1 MALTSEGL
9 SALVSVD
16 HLSIFPT
23 AATSTRAN
31 PATGVL
37 PHNPALAFID
47 ALCDGVVTAAKTL
60 PILDIGSG
68 TQDVSG
74 VAPPV
79 PVTFPAIPAAQAY
92 LIARAG
98 WVGVSSA
105 LASQIFIGSV
115 LLNVSKLS
123 LLQMPP
129 NALLGTGTGIVS
141 PASNPA
147 LEAAALLALQ
157 TALPVSF
164 QASGKFG
171 TGDIPGSP
179 PNPQILIQITAIAEA
194 LAKGLASITATVP
207 YVGTATVT
215 TPVSG
220 IVNTGALV

>member
-1 MALTSEGL
+1 MPLTSEGL
-9 SALVSVD
+9 AALVSVD
-16 HLSIFPT
+16 HLAVFPT
-23 AATSTRAN
+23 AAGSTRSNA
-31 PATGVL
+31 ATGIL

-47 ALCDGVVTAAKTL
+47 ALCDAVATAAKTL

-98 WVGVSSA
+98 WTGVSSP
-105 LASQIFIGSV
+105 LAAQIFVGSV
-115 LLNVSKLS
+115 LLNVSKLT
-123 LLQMPP
+123 LLQMPT

-147 LEAAALLALQ
+147 LEAAAIAAFSA
-157 TALPVSF
+157 ALPVSF

-179 PNPQILIQITAIAEA
+179 PNPQLLIQLTAIAEA
-194 LAKGLASITATVP
+194 LAKGFASITATVP
-207 YVGTATVT
+207 YVGTASVT

-220 IVNTGALV
+220 VVNTGVLL